1 MGMIIPSSSSSSFP
15 FSFFHCYEFAC
26 DCKILKCD
34 DDARCYSA
42 HEHTVLSS
50 TSIQH
55 PTSPSAALPLDIYIE
70 TIAAIILICLGLVL
84 GSGAPEPIQWHTWA
98 GKIEREVDAGSSGDA
113 DKEAR
118 GNPFNALEA
127 RSGFINIH
135 KLHGDFVKYT
145 QQLGK

>member
-1 MGMIIPSSSSSSFP
+1 MAWLSRY
-15 FSFFHCYEFAC
+15 H
-26 DCKILKCD
+26 

-50 TSIQH
+50 TSVQH
-55 PTSPSAALPLDIYIE
+55 PTSPSAAALPLDIYIE
-70 TIAAIILICLGLVL
+70 TIVATFLICLGLVL
-84 GSGAPEPIQWHTWA
+84 GSGSPKPIQWHTWA
-98 GKIEREVDAGSSGDA
+98 GKIEREADRGSLSGSSDA
-113 DKEAR
+113 DKDAI